1 MQIKNKNLPVFIFL
15 ALFIFSR
22 LYAKEKG
29 LLNYSGKIGARL
41 ESNVSEFYYLPETY
55 ASTYFSFNL
64 SAGLIGLNLNGE
76 LSTSERRFSPELIKK
91 LGISPS
97 IGCLHLDLGDHY
109 PRYSNLVMSGA
120 KVRGVSFLLD
130 PGKFI
135 FGLTGGRVR
144 VGGADKDGAYRRE
157 AYGMQLGVKAKKFEL
172 ISQFSR
178 FNDLPSKIDSIY
190 TPQESITGGLSTK
203 LVLPGNIRLQGE
215 AGVSLHTR
223 DKKSQKLDTTFN
235 FQGVD
240 LEDLGFTPRISSR
253 ADYAYKYNILIP
265 IKFLQFIYQRDYRGP
280 GFQTLGTPYLKNDIL
295 KDIFRANINLFRGKF
310 FTTLMYLNQENNLNN
325 EKSNQTIMDHYSL
338 STRIRP
344 IRFFSIRGRYSNLIR
359 EISDTLRA
367 MRYKKDAFTISPEF
381 QINIGSIKNKISFSY
396 GSNQSKYRDNQ
407 YQTET
412 IGIRYT
418 GRIDR
423 GLSFY
428 ADMNSSDYGR
438 IKRNSYTLGA
448 TKNFPQKKAS
458 VSAKIG
464 LGDKKDSNI
473 SGNIMLPGDF
483 RLNTS
488 ISFFRLSRYTLRYRI
503 NIVRNF

>member
-1 MQIKNKNLPVFIFL
+1 MNIKRQYFIL
-15 ALFIFSR
+15 AFIVIIAYYSH
-22 LYAKEKG
+22 AQEKK
-29 LLNYSGKIGARL
+29 LLQYSGNIGARYRTNISDL
-41 ESNVSEFYYLPETY
+41 NYLPQNY
-55 ASTYFSFNL
+55 ASTYFNFNI
-64 SAGLIGLNLNGE
+64 SAGLVGLNLNGE
-76 LSTSERRFSPELIKK
+76 LSTSERRFAPEFIKK
-91 LGISPS
+91 LSLSPS
-97 IGCLHLDLGDHY
+97 IGCLHLDIGDHY
-109 PRYSNLVMSGA
+109 PRYSKLVMSGA
-120 KVRGVSFLLD
+120 KVRGLSFLLN

-172 ISQFSR
+172 VSQFSR

-203 LVLPGNIRLQGE
+203 IVLPGNIRLQGE

-265 IKFLQFIYQRDYRGP
+265 IKFLQFIYQRDYMGP
-280 GFQTLGTPYLKNDIL
+280 GFRTLGTPYLKNDIL

-325 EKSNQTIMDHYSL
+325 EKTNQTVMDHYSIT
-338 STRIRP
+338 TRIRP
-344 IRFFSIRGRYSNLIR
+344 VRFFSLRGRYSTLLR
-359 EISDTLRA
+359 EISDTLKA
-367 MRYKKDAFTISPEF
+367 LQYKKDAFTISPEF
-381 QINIGSIKNKISFSY
+381 QIKIGSITNKISFSY
-396 GSNQSKYRDNQ
+396 GSNQSKYRDTQ
-407 YQTET
+407 YETET

-418 GRIDR
+418 SRLDR

-448 TKNFPQKKAS
+448 TKNFPQKNAS
-458 VSAKIG
+458 ISAKIG
-464 LGDKKDSNI
+464 LGDKTDSNI
-473 SGNIMLPGDF
+473 SGHIMLPGDF

-488 ISFFRLSRYTLRYRI
+488 ISFFRLSKYTLRYRI